1 MDLTRDSSALHTARK
16 KVVNS
21 YLNITLITE
30 WITFLAA
37 IALLNKHTGQWRWFI
52 ALLALIVITEATGWY
67 LSYVLHK
74 PNNALPFNIL
84 VIIMDCFLLWQLSI
98 AGQLIKLKKAFY
110 ISIVVLIIFGLVN
123 LFFLQGWNTYN
134 YATEVLAD
142 ILLAIGSGYLIFA
155 LIRDDD
161 SEMNLFS
168 EPWFWLSIG
177 ILFNVTGSFLLYM
190 FLNELQAYY
199 YSTKIDVFGYINYTV
214 NILFYGCLIIAFVCR
229 RNKKL
234 LQG

>member
-1 MDLTRDSSALHTARK
+1 M
-16 KVVNS
+16 VNS
-21 YLNITLITE
+21 YLNITLIAE

-52 ALLALIVITEATGWY
+52 TLLALILLTETIGWY
-67 LSYVLHK
+67 LSYVLHMR
-74 PNNALPFNIL
+74 NNALPFNIL
-84 VIIMDCFLLWQLSI
+84 MIITDCFLLWQLSG
-98 AGQLIKLKKAFY
+98 AQQLIKIKKAFY
-110 ISIVVLIIFGLVN
+110 FSIVFLIIFGLVN

-134 YATEVLAD
+134 YATEVFAD

-161 SEMNLFS
+161 PEMNLFS

-199 YSTKIDVFGYINYTV
+199 NRTKIDVYGYINYTV
-214 NILFYGCLIIAFVCR
+214 NILFYGSLIIAFVCR

-234 LQG
+234 L